1 MPNDVISRNNVRVSG
16 RGRQPML
23 FAHGFGCDQNMWR
36 YVTPAFE
43 DEYRIVLFDYVGH
56 GKSDRSAYDAARYSS
71 LDGFARDITDIVEA
85 LDLRDVVLVG
95 HSVSAMI
102 GVLAAKAAPD
112 RFSRLVMISPSPRF
126 INDAPDY
133 IGGFERP
140 DIENLLA
147 MMDKNYVRW
156 AGSLA
161 PMVTGN
167 PDRPELAAELDASFC
182 STDPVVARQFADVT
196 FMADNRADLPGLPVP
211 SLVMQVA
218 DDALAP
224 RSVGEFVART
234 TPNSTYVELAATG
247 HCPHLSH
254 PKQTIAA
261 MREYLAGV
269 PAG

>member
-1 MPNDVISRNNVRVSG
+1 MQSDVIARNNVRVSG
-16 RGRQPML
+16 RGQQPML

-36 YVTPAFE
+36 FITPAFE

-71 LDGFARDITDIVEA
+71 LDGFARDILDIVEA

-102 GVLAAKAAPD
+102 GVLAVKAAPD

-156 AGSLA
+156 AESLA

-196 FMADNRADLPGLPVP
+196 FMADNRADLPGLRVP

-234 TPNSTYVELAATG
+234 APNSTYVELAATG

-254 PKQTIAA
+254 PTQTIAA
-261 MREYLAGV
+261 MRDYLAGAS
-269 PAG
+269 AG

>member
-1 MPNDVISRNNVRVSG
+1 MSTDVIARNNVRVFG

-36 YVTPAFE
+36 LVTPAFE

-56 GKSDRSAYDAARYSS
+56 GKSDPSAYDAARYSS
-71 LDGFARDITDIVEA
+71 LEGFARDILDIVRE
-85 LDLRDVVLVG
+85 LDLSDVVLVG

-102 GVLAAKAAPD
+102 GVLAANAEPD
-112 RFSRLVMISPSPRF
+112 RFARLVMVSPSPRY
-126 INDAPDY
+126 INDPPDY
-133 IGGFERP
+133 VGGFERP
-140 DIENLLA
+140 DIENLLD

-161 PMVTGN
+161 PVVAGN
-167 PDRPELAAELDASFC
+167 EDRPELAAEVNDSFC

-196 FMADNRADLPGLPVP
+196 FMADNRADLPRVTVP
-211 SLVMQVA
+211 SVVLQVA
-218 DDALAP
+218 DDSLAP

-234 TPNSTYVELAATG
+234 TPGSTYMELAATG

-254 PKQTIAA
+254 PKETIAA
-261 MREYLAGV
+261 MREYLAEAPVG
-269 PAG
+269 

>member
-1 MPNDVISRNNVRVSG
+1 MSTDVIARNNVRVFG

-36 YVTPAFE
+36 LITRAFE

-56 GKSDRSAYDAARYSS
+56 GKSDRKEYDPSRYAS
-71 LDGFARDITDIVEA
+71 LNGFARDILDIVHE

-102 GVLAAKAAPD
+102 GVLAANAEPD
-112 RFSRLVMISPSPRF
+112 RFARLVMVSPSPRF
-126 INDAPDY
+126 INDPPDY

-140 DIENLLA
+140 DIENLLD

-161 PMVTGN
+161 PLVTGN
-167 PDRPELAAELDASFC
+167 EDRPELAAELNDSFC
-182 STDPVVARQFADVT
+182 STDQIVARQFADVT
-196 FMADNRADLPGLPVP
+196 FMADNRADLTRVTVP
-211 SLVMQVA
+211 SVVLQVA

-234 TPNSTYVELAATG
+234 TPGSTYVELAATG

-254 PKQTIAA
+254 PKETITA

>member
-1 MPNDVISRNNVRVSG
+1 MSTDVIARNNVRVFG

-36 YVTPAFE
+36 FITPAFE

-56 GKSDRSAYDAARYSS
+56 GRSDRSAYDAARYSS
-71 LDGFARDITDIVEA
+71 LEGFARDILDIVHE

-95 HSVSAMI
+95 HSVSSMI
-102 GVLAAKAAPD
+102 GVLAANAEPD
-112 RFSRLVMISPSPRF
+112 RFARLVMVSPSPRF
-126 INDAPDY
+126 INDPPDY

-140 DIENLLA
+140 DIENLLD

-161 PMVTGN
+161 PVVTGN
-167 PDRPELAAELDASFC
+167 EDRPELAAELNDSFC

-196 FMADNRADLPGLPVP
+196 FMADNRVDLTRVSVP
-211 SLVMQVA
+211 SVVLQVA

-234 TPNSTYVELAATG
+234 TPGSTYMELAATG

-254 PKQTIAA
+254 PKETIAA

-269 PAG
+269 PVG

>member
-1 MPNDVISRNNVRVSG
+1 MTTDVKARNNVRVSG

-36 YVTPAFE
+36 FVTPAFE
-43 DEYRIVLFDYVGH
+43 DEYRVVLFDYVGH
-56 GKSDRSAYDAARYSS
+56 GKSDRSAYDATRYAS
-71 LDGFARDITDIVEA
+71 LDGYAQDVLDIIHE
-85 LDLRDVVLVG
+85 LDLHDVVLVG
-95 HSVSAMI
+95 HSVSSMI
-102 GVLAAKAAPD
+102 GVLAANAEPD
-112 RFSRLVMISPSPRF
+112 RFARLVMVSPSPRF
-126 INDAPDY
+126 INDPPDY
-133 IGGFERP
+133 IGGFERS

-167 PDRPELAAELDASFC
+167 DDRPELAAEVNDSFC

-196 FMADNRADLPGLPVP
+196 FLSDSRADLRRVTVP
-211 SLVMQVA
+211 SVVMQVT

-224 RSVGEFVART
+224 RSVGEFVAKT
-234 TPNSTYVELAATG
+234 TPGSTYVELAATG

-254 PKQTIAA
+254 PAQTIAA
-261 MREYLAGV
+261 MREYLARV